1 MTDPK
6 LQIIPTPTDKEEEV
20 SVSIAKPGEFSLN
33 KFKSKHAGAI
43 ANIETLQTALP
54 HHNISQAKDFVRL
67 HPNEDAYWSPE
78 LCFVNVPIKGQS
90 RDTLHIIDE
99 EL

>member
-6 LQIIPTPTDKEEEV
+6 LQIIPTPTDKEEV
-20 SVSIAKPGEFSLN
+20 SVSISKPGEFSLD

-54 HHNISQAKDFVRL
+54 HHSISQANTPV
-67 HPNEDAYWSPE
+67 Y
-78 LCFVNVPIKGQS
+78 CV
-90 RDTLHIIDE
+90 
-99 EL
+99 